1 MVCAVFQATKYTYL
15 HYPPPPSPL
24 PNVLHHSFAISIK
37 MSLKFRLQK
46 FPFKNQTEV
55 EQK

>member
-37 MSLKFRLQK
+37 MSLKFHLQK